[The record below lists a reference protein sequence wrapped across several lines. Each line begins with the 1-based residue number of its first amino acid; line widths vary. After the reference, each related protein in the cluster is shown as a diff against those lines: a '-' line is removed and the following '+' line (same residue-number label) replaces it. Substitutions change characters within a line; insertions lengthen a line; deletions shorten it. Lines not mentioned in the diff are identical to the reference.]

1 MYNRPMTTTSVTQ
14 DDVLRLAQLSNLQL
28 SDDEV
33 AALQADL
40 GNILGYIEQLGE
52 LDTTGVEPTYQVTDL
67 ENIWREDVV
76 QTVAADREALL
87 ALAPAQQ
94 DNQIKVPKVL

>member
-1 MYNRPMTTTSVTQ
+1 MTTTSVSQ
-14 DDVLRLAQLSNLQL
+14 DDVLRLAQLSSLQL
-28 SDDEV
+28 SDDEI
-33 AALQADL
+33 AALQTDL

-67 ENIWREDVV
+67 ENVWRDDVV
-76 QTVAADREALL
+76 QTAAADREALL

>member
-1 MYNRPMTTTSVTQ
+1 MTTTSVTQ

-28 SDDEV
+28 SDDEIT
-33 AALQADL
+33 ALQADL

-52 LDTTGVEPTYQVTDL
+52 LNTTGVEPTYQVTDL
-67 ENIWREDVV
+67 ENVWRDDVV
-76 QTVAADREALL
+76 QTAVADREALL